1 MLGLTVVE
9 LDQNQ
14 EYLFLYN
21 NTKEAIKYAG
31 GTGDD
36 FKQIISPE
44 GDAAREI
51 DRWFDPKAA
60 LKNID
65 EDSVVRMSAKGEIE
79 DILNPI
85 AGKFALK
92 DYAEAFAKSQN
103 SSKSF
108 PQQIYN
114 SLILY
119 PKGLSQMSKTILA
132 PFTHARNFI
141 SATAL
146 LQLMVFYHLVTQ
158 KMLKQ
163 RGMLYKLLVQAQE
176 PQMNF
181 IKSY

>member
-1 MLGLTVVE
+1 MAQKVQPVTLAMKLQG
-9 LDQNQ
+9 
-14 EYLFLYN
+14 F
-21 NTKEAIKYAG
+21 
-31 GTGDD
+31 
-36 FKQIISPE
+36 
-44 GDAAREI
+44 
-51 DRWFDPKAA
+51 AA

-65 EDSVVRMSAKGEIE
+65 EDAVVRVKAGAKAEIE
-79 DILNPI
+79 DIINPI

-141 SATAL
+141 SATAFAAANGIL
-146 LQLMVFYHLVTQ
+146 PFGNT
-158 KMLKQ
+158 KII
-163 RGMLYKLLVQAQE
+163 R
-176 PQMNF
+176 
-181 IKSY
+181 